1 MKRILLL
8 GSKGRLGAALARN
21 WSRTHDVAARS
32 RADIDVSNPADL
44 ASLLEAETFDI
55 LVNATGLTSLEA
67 CEENPELAH
76 RINAEAVEVMAE
88 KAKKKHARLIH
99 FSTDYVFDGR
109 SPLPYTEQD
118 HPAPLS
124 HYGYSKRAGEEVT
137 LHHSANNLVFRVS
150 WVFGPDK
157 PSFVD
162 MILNRAQ
169 IENSLEAIADKTS
182 SPTYT
187 EDVAD
192 WLRPFIEQDAPG
204 GLYHACNQGSCSWH
218 GLGEEALQIAANQ
231 GWKLQTKDIRPL
243 QLKEMKAFK
252 AERPVQ
258 TAMSTD
264 KLASVIG
271 KSPRSWTEALR
282 TYVENLS
289 QR

>member
-21 WSRTHDVAARS
+21 WSRTHDVVALS
-32 RADIDVSNPADL
+32 RAHIDVSNL
-44 ASLLEAETFDI
+44 AHLSSLLEAETFDI

-76 RINAEAVEVMAE
+76 RINAEAVEVMAG

-99 FSTDYVFDGR
+99 FSTDYVFDGK
-109 SPLPYTEQD
+109 SPVPYSEDDQ
-118 HPAPLS
+118 PAPLS
-124 HYGYSKRAGEEVT
+124 HYGHSKRAGEAVT
-137 LHHSANNLVFRVS
+137 LKSSSNNLLFRVS
-150 WVFGPDK
+150 WVFGPEK

-187 EDVAD
+187 EDVAE
-192 WLRPFIEQDAPG
+192 WLLPFIEQDAPG
-204 GLYHACNQGSCSWH
+204 GLYHACNRGACSWH
-218 GLGEEALQIAANQ
+218 ELGEEALRIAASR

-243 QLKEMKAFK
+243 RLKEMKAFK
-252 AERPVQ
+252 AARPIQ

-264 KLASVIG
+264 KLASIIG
-271 KSPRSWTEALR
+271 TPPRPWLEALQS
-282 TYVENLS
+282 YVENLS